1 MDRGGQDNTRRI
13 VVVHFCT
20 LHFLQTNISSKKN
33 PNRKSIYSPFLNYF
47 SVKLME
53 RIASTNISQP
63 EIQRSWNIAT
73 IAKPPWANYSH
84 SGKLE
89 RLILQLG
96 QGKGKFSEITGIP
109 RSIGCIGNNEFILRR
124 EPLSVERIKEIIRE
138 FYFANGRELYL
149 SNYDSVEY
157 LISVARHAAAIGIK
171 EVYAV
176 VRIEDIEKIIPEDD
190 VRIIVELEYSK
201 ENLKKLKELKWVHG
215 ALIMMKPEQY
225 AEFIKSRPEFDGEV
239 YVDLLYPGS
248 LRHLKFNVIEVKR
261 VHSATANMYH
271 DCLAGTLT
279 ITADGYALP
288 CPLLR
293 NFIVGDA
300 KKETVKQ
307 LRRKKRLKNFWKLTK
322 DGIEEC
328 KMCPFKYLCHDC
340 RALEYQASGD
350 IFGIEYCNLKF

>member
-1 MDRGGQDNTRRI
+1 MEEAISVNVSQMDI
-13 VVVHFCT
+13 
-20 LHFLQTNISSKKN
+20 KE
-33 PNRKSIYSPFLNYF
+33 P
-47 SVKLME
+47 
-53 RIASTNISQP
+53 
-63 EIQRSWNIAT
+63 WNIAT

-124 EPLSVERIKEIIRE
+124 EPLSVERTKEIIRE
-138 FYFANGRELYL
+138 FYFANGREIYL
-149 SNYDSVEY
+149 TNYDSIEY
-157 LISVARHAAAIGIK
+157 MISIARYAAAIGIK

-176 VRIEDIEKIIPEDD
+176 VRIEDIEKIIPEED
-190 VRIIVELEYSK
+190 VRIIVEFEYSK
-201 ENLKKLKELKWVHG
+201 KNLEKLKELKWVHG
-215 ALIMMKPEQY
+215 ALIMMTPDQY
-225 AEFIKSRPEFDGEV
+225 AEFTKSNAEFNGEI
-239 YVDLLYPGS
+239 YIDLLYPGS
-248 LRHLKFNVIEVKR
+248 LRHLKFNVIEMKR
-261 VHSATANMYH
+261 IHSATTNMYH
-271 DCLAGTLT
+271 DCLAGTLA

-300 KKETVKQ
+300 KKETIKQ

-322 DGIEEC
+322 DRIEGC
-328 KMCPFKYLCHDC
+328 SMCPFKYLCHDC

-350 IFGIEYCNLKF
+350 IFGIEYCNLEL